1 MFPLLKKGRTD
12 EFYRELEEFVEEVHS
27 SVVSLSKAV
36 EKYADGKQKEA
47 EKFGEKVFKSEE
59 IADRKR
65 RFMENTLYS
74 GAIIPF
80 GRDSKY
86 ELVEAIDDVADK
98 AEIIARLLKYENVKI
113 PKDLKK
119 DIKELAKKTVE
130 TSEKLATSVKSLNVD
145 LRAAT
150 SAAYDVN
157 TLREEARRTEFKT
170 FEKLFSGKKKSINL
184 ILLKEIISLIG
195 QVSDKAE
202 EAADRVITLSVKY
215 KG

>member
-1 MFPLLKKGRTD
+1 MFPIFKKGRTE
-12 EFYRELEEFVEEVHS
+12 EFYKELNEFMEEVHS
-27 SVVSLSKAV
+27 SVISLSKTI
-36 EKYADGKQKEA
+36 EKYADGDKEGA
-47 EKFGEKVFKSEE
+47 EKLGEEVFKSEE

-65 RFMENTLYS
+65 RLMENTLYS

-98 AEIIARLLKYENVKI
+98 AEIIARLLKYEKLKI
-113 PKDLKK
+113 PEDLEEAL
-119 DIKELAKKTVE
+119 KELARKTVE
-130 TSEKLATSVKSLNVD
+130 TDEKLMAAVKALEVD
-145 LRAAT
+145 LQAAT

-157 TLREEARRTEFKT
+157 TLREEARRTEFKAM
-170 FEKLFSGKKKSINL
+170 EKLFSNKKKSINL
-184 ILLKEIISLIG
+184 ILLKELISLIG

-202 EAADRVITLSVKY
+202 EAADRVITLAVKY